1 MADEKLNTKQTAL
14 IWPINIRVL
23 ANLLIKLHVIANAI
37 AMVIAQLI
45 GELEWANRGEPIR
58 ERLTPQK
65 EGVEKVSCYL
75 FLQE

>member
-23 ANLLIKLHVIANAI
+23 ANLLIKLHVIANPI

-45 GELEWANRGEPIR
+45 GELEWANEWD
-58 ERLTPQK
+58 Q
-65 EGVEKVSCYL
+65 
-75 FLQE
+75 